1 MHRCHFYLTSA
12 ARIADGHSAR
22 ASRRILLDDMRRR
35 CVRSVLTL
43 LLLAGLAAAAS
54 AAKKSQQPHLQATTS
69 NAARNEAIQS
79 IPLKK
84 VHSKYRG
91 SVQRV
96 LTDCSLYRRLPTQM
110 VDCDPALFTFVVKN
124 PEVLVEMWQKMGI
137 SRVSL
142 ERTGENTFALADG
155 AGTTGKLVIVEQKCD
170 PDAQNRLV
178 MYSEGA
184 YDGKPFKRPVR
195 AQCVL
200 VLRSG
205 SLRETN
211 NRDYV
216 ACRLDTFVRIERTS
230 LELFAKA
237 MHPWV
242 GKTADANFADTI
254 SFVSNLS
261 QAAEQRPASI
271 ERLAKSLPRVSQHR
285 QQQLAR
291 LAYNCSTK
299 YGDSPRVAR
308 KQR

>member
-1 MHRCHFYLTSA
+1 V
-12 ARIADGHSAR
+12 D
-22 ASRRILLDDMRRR
+22 
-35 CVRSVLTL
+35 
-43 LLLAGLAAAAS
+43 AS
-54 AAKKSQQPHLQATTS
+54 AAKNGQQQSMQATTS
-69 NAARNEAIQS
+69 DAARREAMQS

-84 VHSKYRG
+84 IHSKYRS

-96 LTDCSLYRRLPTQM
+96 LTDYSLYRRLPTQM
-110 VDCDPALFTFVVKN
+110 VDCDPELFTFVARN
-124 PEVLVEMWQKMGI
+124 PEVLVEMWQQMGI
-137 SRVSL
+137 SRVTL
-142 ERTGENTFALADG
+142 ERTGANTFSLADG

-170 PDAQNRLV
+170 PDAQNRIV
-178 MYSEGA
+178 MYCDGA
-184 YDGKPFKRPVR
+184 YEGKPFKRPVR

-200 VLRSG
+200 TLRSG

-216 ACRLDTFVRIERTS
+216 ACRLDTFVRIERAS

-261 QAAEQRPASI
+261 RAAEQRPATI
-271 ERLAKSLPRVSQHR
+271 ERLAKSLPRVSKPR

-291 LAYNCSTK
+291 LAYDCSTK
-299 YGDSPRVAR
+299 YEDSPRVAR
-308 KQR
+308 KNRSSD